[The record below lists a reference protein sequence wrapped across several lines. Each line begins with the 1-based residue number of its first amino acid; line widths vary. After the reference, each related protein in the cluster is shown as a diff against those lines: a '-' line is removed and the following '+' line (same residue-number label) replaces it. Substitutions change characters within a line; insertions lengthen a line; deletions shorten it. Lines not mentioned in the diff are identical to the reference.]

1 MKRKGEK
8 MVKLLGIAPYE
19 ELMSAMTQVSQQFE
33 QLEIDLYT
41 ADLDEATKLI
51 KQLPLENYDAIIS
64 RGGTAKLLRKN
75 ASLPVIDIPISIY
88 DILGAIKLANNYTEH
103 FAIIGFSNIT
113 EIAHQICDILQYNV
127 QIITIEDT
135 KNITKTLQ
143 ELKNTQLE
151 MLLCD
156 VVTYKYALDHSMN
169 AILIT
174 SGLESIKHSFT
185 QAISLA
191 NNLKSSKEM
200 NLLLSQIIMA
210 QSQKILLF
218 DRQLHANFSNI
229 DIALQKSIL
238 HFLSSRLSD
247 EKEQVLY
254 HTHHNQVYQLR
265 VKQLHIE
272 MNRFFLCE
280 VKKSTPPIIN
290 NSFGIDYLNYDEV
303 QDSMNKRL
311 NLAGYMQESAKNQIE
326 KLSHAYNAMIIYGEE
341 GTAKTSLAYLAYLH
355 QKNKTQNL
363 IVINSKLL
371 NERTWKFLLNS
382 SNGPLVETNHTFL
395 FRNIEQVSM
404 NDIEK
409 LLTIIHNTKLL
420 NKNNLLFTYN
430 TKEQEA
436 DMKIF
441 NQLMYQ
447 LDCCNVYSPSIAER
461 KHELQ
466 GIITRL
472 LNRMNIECNKEVLG
486 FEPNALQALLQFQWT
501 GNLHQLQRCIKK
513 LVLNANGYYI
523 SENQVLELL
532 QQEKN
537 SFHVQQ
543 LTQGAQPLIMQN
555 KTLFDYTQE
564 IVLAALDQNNGNQ
577 TKTAKQLGISRTTLW
592 RYLKNE

>member
-1 MKRKGEK
+1 MKNNSI
-8 MVKLLGIAPYE
+8 KLLGIAPYE

-127 QIITIEDT
+127 RIITIEDT
-135 KNITKTLQ
+135 KNIAKTLQ
-143 ELKNTQLE
+143 ELKNEQLE

-200 NLLLSQIIMA
+200 NLLLSQIILA

-218 DRQLHANFSNI
+218 DRQFQANFSNI
-229 DIALQKSIL
+229 DSALQKSIL
-238 HFLSSRLSD
+238 HFLSSRLSH

-265 VKQLHIE
+265 VKQLDIE
-272 MNRFFLCE
+272 MHRFFLCE

-290 NSFGIDYLNYDEV
+290 NSFGIDYLSYDEV

-311 NLAGYMQESAKNQIE
+311 NLAGYMQESAKNQIK
-326 KLSHAYNAMIIYGEE
+326 KLSRAYNAMIIYGEE

-363 IVINSKLL
+363 IIINSKLL
-371 NERTWKFLLNS
+371 NDRTWKFLLNS
-382 SNGPLVETNHTFL
+382 SNGPLVENNHTFL

-420 NKNNLLFTYN
+420 NSNNLIFTYN
-430 TKEQEA
+430 TKEQET

-543 LTQGAQPLIMQN
+543 LTQGAQPLIIQN

>member
-1 MKRKGEK
+1 

>member
-1 MKRKGEK
+1 

-135 KNITKTLQ
+135 KNIVKTLQ
-143 ELKNTQLE
+143 ELKNAQLE

-229 DIALQKSIL
+229 DSALQKSIL

-290 NSFGIDYLNYDEV
+290 NSFGIDYLSYDEV

>member
-1 MKRKGEK
+1 

-135 KNITKTLQ
+135 KNIAKTLQ
-143 ELKNTQLE
+143 ELKNQQLE

-210 QSQKILLF
+210 QSQQILLF
-218 DRQLHANFSNI
+218 DRQFHANFSNI
-229 DIALQKSIL
+229 DSPLQKSIL

-265 VKQLHIE
+265 VKQLDIE

-290 NSFGIDYLNYDEV
+290 NSFGIDYLSYDEV
-303 QDSMNKRL
+303 QDSINKRL

-326 KLSHAYNAMIIYGEE
+326 KLSHAYNTMIIYGEE

-363 IVINSKLL
+363 IVVNSKLL

-430 TKEQEA
+430 TKEQET

-441 NQLMYQ
+441 NQLMYK

-532 QQEKN
+532 QQEQN

-564 IVLAALDQNNGNQ
+564 IVLAALDQNDGNQ

-592 RYLKNE
+592 RYLKNK

>member
-1 MKRKGEK
+1 MA
-8 MVKLLGIAPYE
+8 KLLGIAPYE

-51 KQLPLENYDAIIS
+51 KQLHLENYDAIIS

-135 KNITKTLQ
+135 KNIAKTLQ
-143 ELKNTQLE
+143 ELKNAQLE

-229 DIALQKSIL
+229 DSALQKSIL

>member
-1 MKRKGEK
+1 M
-8 MVKLLGIAPYE
+8 
-19 ELMSAMTQVSQQFE
+19 
-33 QLEIDLYT
+33 
-41 ADLDEATKLI
+41 
-51 KQLPLENYDAIIS
+51 
-64 RGGTAKLLRKN
+64 
-75 ASLPVIDIPISIY
+75 IDIPISIY

-135 KNITKTLQ
+135 KNIAKTLQ
-143 ELKNTQLE
+143 ELKNAQLE

-229 DIALQKSIL
+229 DSALQKSIL

-247 EKEQVLY
+247 KKEQVLY

-555 KTLFDYTQE
+555 KTFFDYTQE

>member
-1 MKRKGEK
+1 

-51 KQLPLENYDAIIS
+51 KQLSLENYDAIIS

-127 QIITIEDT
+127 RIITIEDT
-135 KNITKTLQ
+135 KNIAKTLQ
-143 ELKNTQLE
+143 ELKNEQLE

-200 NLLLSQIIMA
+200 NLLLSQIILA

-218 DRQLHANFSNI
+218 DRQFQANFSNI
-229 DIALQKSIL
+229 DSALQKSIL

-265 VKQLHIE
+265 VKQLDIE
-272 MNRFFLCE
+272 MHRFFLCE

-290 NSFGIDYLNYDEV
+290 NSFGIDYLSYDEV

-311 NLAGYMQESAKNQIE
+311 NLAGYMQESAKNQIK
-326 KLSHAYNAMIIYGEE
+326 KLSRAYNAMIIYGEE

-363 IVINSKLL
+363 IIINSKLL
-371 NERTWKFLLNS
+371 NDRTWKFLLNS
-382 SNGPLVETNHTFL
+382 SNGPLVENNHTFL

-420 NKNNLLFTYN
+420 NSNNLIFTYN
-430 TKEQEA
+430 TKEQET

-472 LNRMNIECNKEVLG
+472 LNRINIECNKEVLG

-513 LVLNANGYYI
+513 MVLSANGYYI

-532 QQEKN
+532 QQEEN

-555 KTLFDYTQE
+555 KTLFDYMQE

>member
-1 MKRKGEK
+1 

-51 KQLPLENYDAIIS
+51 KHLPLENYDAIIS

-103 FAIIGFSNIT
+103 FAIVGFSNIT

-135 KNITKTLQ
+135 KNIAKTLQ
-143 ELKNTQLE
+143 ELKNEQLE

-200 NLLLSQIIMA
+200 NLLLSQIILA

-218 DRQLHANFSNI
+218 DCQFQANFSNI
-229 DIALQKSIL
+229 DSALQKSIL

-265 VKQLHIE
+265 VKQLDIE

-290 NSFGIDYLNYDEV
+290 NSFGIDYLSYDEV
-303 QDSMNKRL
+303 QDSINKRL

-326 KLSHAYNAMIIYGEE
+326 KLSHAYNTMIIYGEE

-363 IVINSKLL
+363 IVVNSKLL

-430 TKEQEA
+430 TKEQET

-532 QQEKN
+532 QQEQN

-564 IVLAALDQNNGNQ
+564 IVLAALDQNDGNQ

>member
-1 MKRKGEK
+1 

-135 KNITKTLQ
+135 KNIAKTLQ
-143 ELKNTQLE
+143 ELKNEQLE

-200 NLLLSQIIMA
+200 NLLLSQIILA

-218 DRQLHANFSNI
+218 DRQFQANFSNI
-229 DIALQKSIL
+229 DSALQKSIL

-265 VKQLHIE
+265 VKQLDIE
-272 MNRFFLCE
+272 MHRFFLCE

-290 NSFGIDYLNYDEV
+290 NSFGIDYLSYDEV

-592 RYLKNE
+592 RYLKK